1 MAQATLDA
9 LPRELAH
16 WTASASAMPP
26 AYTHNPH
33 PHHAHAGH
41 TPMTP
46 PHTDAVEPRRLA
58 APWGTASAIYA
69 GGNAGGHRGQL
80 LTPPDDTPPLSVGH
94 AQAQEYYA
102 PPPPPRPAPSSSAS
116 STASASTATSAATST
131 TAVAPD
137 APDDEPPLAWA
148 AAWLPLGDRR
158 GSAALVAEKTCEM
171 ICYLWFAPSTDRESK
186 ENLENVGGEAKEG
199 VSGGRGTPSAL
210 QLTAS
215 PTFVSFTQKLL
226 ETTQVSQSV
235 IILAL
240 HYIHR
245 LRLRNLAT
253 PAQPGSEFRV
263 AVAGLM
269 MGNKFLDDN
278 TYTNATWAAVSLIP
292 LAQINTMER
301 EFLVGCDYSLFVSQK
316 TYEDWGRLLRGLVGA
331 RARAA
336 GGHAGRGH
344 TRHRGGRLHPPT
356 HAHAQH
362 GSTTRRLAQAPQA
375 QARRTSVSPKRS
387 AVEGDR
393 DRDEGTGMEVDAGA
407 HHAEYEYERHTRERE
422 EREREREREE
432 ASTAGSK
439 RRAAAAFSPTSY
451 HPPAHAHGGQN
462 PFAGAGMAA
471 TNGYPTTTQVYT
483 HPHHPQ
489 QQQGQSQR
497 PAPTLVIPRFSSTPQ
512 HRAHGH
518 AHAGSASTASNANA
532 NAHVNGNN
540 ANASANAYAPPPASA
555 ASYASSASSA
565 SSSGAGPPAYPSVTG
580 YPRSAGP
587 HAHAHSPA
595 FLGATQQGGIGTPL
609 ERFGAMSLSSGGGG
623 GGEGRARPR
632 PVSYAGP
639 SSSSSN
645 SNSNANPSSLSMFGA
660 SGTNTFTPYAERER
674 ERERGRSIYASG
686 GGGGGGTPARSAS
699 YVNVSGYGGT
709 PTTTRQY
716 EYVPPPP
723 STVVQYPPQY
733 AAQVA
738 ASSNANSNS
747 GSHHQQQQHGQQQQ
761 THLPTPTSSS
771 SLHGHGHGS
780 PYGVQHAPHS
790 HSTTS
795 LHASPY
801 GRYSRGGTPPPPP
814 PPPPAAPAASSTATV
829 GGGYAGNQSQSQ
841 YAQTHPQTHPQTLTA
856 RWDYAGG
863 AGAGHG
869 GIAHQ
874 DLYFYAL
881 ASSPVSSVSSGDS
894 SSDSRFSQSGE
905 YGHARTASY
914 SSNSDSCSS
923 DDDGGLDGDEE
934 MADVEGD
941 DWEGGES
948 DEDEDDDDDDDSA
961 RSDDG
966 RGAGVQM
973 RGAGGGWD
981 ENVGDAREAARRARL
996 RCVGPPP
1003 QMVPSMAGGNAS
1015 RYHHLPHH
1023 PAPSSHPQQP
1033 APHQQFLP
1041 SSQQNG
1047 LGLVPPTHHS
1057 AMPPQTYG
1065 APARW
1070 GVQSARTSPV
1080 RGPSSWTP
1088 PQVHAGL
1095 PPRLPHSQ
1103 SHSSHVPHTQQHADA
1118 RGAEQWTPPRM
1129 QGMQQWTPPR
1139 MSHTATAGYG
1149 GSEWTPPRVALPR
1162 FADLER
1168 WSSAQVHV
1176 QATPAPAPCPPM
1188 QQGPPPQQR
1197 ETHPHQPR
1205 RAVFANA
1212 GPPGVSGYA
1221 YAY

>member
-16 WTASASAMPP
+16 WTTSASAMPP
-26 AYTHNPH
+26 AYTHT
-33 PHHAHAGH
+33 PHHAHGGH

-58 APWGTASAIYA
+58 AAWGPNAIYA

-94 AQAQEYYA
+94 AQEYYA
-102 PPPPPRPAPSSSAS
+102 PPPPSAPAPSSSSS
-116 STASASTATSAATST
+116 STTASAATST
-131 TAVAPD
+131 TAVAAD

-186 ENLENVGGEAKEG
+186 EKENVGGEAKEL
-199 VSGGRGTPSAL
+199 SGRTTPSAL

-336 GGHAGRGH
+336 GGQGGRGVNTRATAGAGCTRPH
-344 TRHRGGRLHPPT
+344 TRT
-356 HAHAQH
+356 H
-362 GSTTRRLAQAPQA
+362 TRIMAPQ
-375 QARRTSVSPKRS
+375 QRRTSVSPKRNG
-387 AVEGDR
+387 AAGGMEGGS
-393 DRDEGTGMEVDAGA
+393 DEGMEVDSGA
-407 HHAEYEYERHTRERE
+407 HEYEYERHTREREGRERE

-432 ASTAGSK
+432 ATGTAGSK
-439 RRAAAAFSPTSY
+439 RRAAAAFSPGSY
-451 HPPAHAHGGQN
+451 HPPPHGGQN
-462 PFAGAGMAA
+462 PFAAPT
-471 TNGYPTTTQVYT
+471 TNGYPITTTTQVYA
-483 HPHHPQ
+483 HPHHQQ

-497 PAPTLVIPRFSSTPQ
+497 PAPTLVIPRFSSAATPQ

-518 AHAGSASTASNANA
+518 AHAHAGSASASTS
-532 NAHVNGNN
+532 N
-540 ANASANAYAPPPASA
+540 ANASANVNGGASASAYAPPSASA
-555 ASYASSASSA
+555 ASYASSASS
-565 SSSGAGPPAYPSVTG
+565 SSSGAGAGPPAYPSVTG

-595 FLGATQQGGIGTPL
+595 FLGANGGAGGIGTPL
-609 ERFGAMSLSSGGGG
+609 ERFGAMSLSGGGG
-623 GGEGRARPR
+623 AAGGEGRPRPR

-645 SNSNANPSSLSMFGA
+645 VNANSLSMFGTDA
-660 SGTNTFTPYAERER
+660 FTPYAERER

-686 GGGGGGTPARSAS
+686 GGGGTPARSAS
-699 YVNVSGYGGT
+699 YVNVSYGGT
-709 PTTTRQY
+709 PTTTPFTRPAQY

-738 ASSNANSNS
+738 AASNANAN
-747 GSHHQQQQHGQQQQ
+747 SHHQQTHGQQHGQQTQ

-771 SLHGHGHGS
+771 SMHGHGHGHGS
-780 PYGVQHAPHS
+780 PYGVQQAPHS

-801 GRYSRGGTPPPPP
+801 GRYSRGGTPPP

-894 SSDSRFSQSGE
+894 SSDSRSQNGQ
-905 YGHARTASY
+905 HARTASY

-923 DDDGGLDGDEE
+923 DDDGGLDADEE
-934 MADVEGD
+934 MADVEGEGMAD

-948 DEDEDDDDDDDSA
+948 DEEEDDEDDDDSA

-973 RGAGGGWD
+973 RGTGGGWD

-1003 QMVPSMAGGNAS
+1003 QTAQMVPSMAGGNAS

-1057 AMPPQTYG
+1057 AMPPQSYG

-1103 SHSSHVPHTQQHADA
+1103 SHSSHVPHTQQHTDA

-1188 QQGPPPQQR
+1188 QQGPPQQR